1 MLTKVQSLRG
11 RSARRAFA
19 VFLAGGLLWAAAAP
33 AHDDLRSQ
41 IAALTREIAA
51 EPGNAGLY
59 LRRGELHRYCR
70 EVPAALA
77 DYARARR
84 LDPGLAAVDLGAG
97 RALLEAKRPAEAK
110 RFLDRFVRARP
121 DDSEG
126 RLELAR
132 VLVKLGSTNAAD
144 DEYARAIALAPRL
157 SPDLYFERAR
167 FLRAAGRLPAA
178 IRALDDG
185 ITRLGPLVSLEELA
199 IDLELSRKNYDGAL
213 ARLDR
218 TFATPNGRQETLLA
232 RRGEI
237 LAAAGRPV
245 EARETF
251 RQAQRSIE
259 GLPPRLRQTR
269 AIQKLEERVRRSLE
283 RLRVAGSEKEKT
295 DAKS

>member
-19 VFLAGGLLWAAAAP
+19 VFLAGGFLWAAAAA

-132 VLVKLGSTNAAD
+132 VLVKLRSTNPAD
-144 DEYARAIALAPRL
+144 DEYARAIALASRP
-157 SPDLYFERAR
+157 SPDTYFERAR

-218 TFATPNGRQETLLA
+218 TFATPNGRQETLFA

>member
-19 VFLAGGLLWAAAAP
+19 ALLAGGFLWSAGAA
-33 AHDDLRSQ
+33 AHDDLRNQ

-51 EPGNAGLY
+51 QPGSAGLY
-59 LRRGELHRYCR
+59 LRRGELHRLCR
-70 EVPAALA
+70 ELPAALA
-77 DYARARR
+77 DYSRARR

-97 RALLEAKRPAEAK
+97 RAFLDAKQPVEAK
-110 RFLDRFVRARP
+110 RFLQRFVHARP
-121 DDSEG
+121 DDPEG

-132 VLVKLGSTNAAD
+132 ALVGTRATNAAD
-144 DEYARAIALAPRL
+144 NQYARAIALASRQ
-157 SPDLYFERAR
+157 SPDVYFERAR

-178 IRALDDG
+178 IRALDNG
-185 ITRLGPLVSLEELA
+185 IARLGPLASLEGLA
-199 IDLELSRKNYDGAL
+199 VDLELARKNYDGAL

-218 TFATPNGRQETLLA
+218 IFLPLDRQETHLA

-237 LAAAGRPV
+237 LAAAGRSI

-259 GLPPRLRQTR
+259 ALPPRLRQTR
-269 AIQKLEERVRRSLE
+269 AIQKLEKRVRSSLE
-283 RLRVAGSEKEKT
+283 GLRVAGPEKEKT

>member
-1 MLTKVQSLRG
+1 MLTKVQSLRE
-11 RSARRAFA
+11 RSARRAF
-19 VFLAGGLLWAAAAP
+19 VVVLAGGFLWAAGAA

-41 IAALTREIAA
+41 IAVLTREIAA
-51 EPGNAGLY
+51 EPGNAVLY
-59 LRRGELHRYCR
+59 LRRGELHRLCR

-77 DYARARR
+77 DYSRARR
-84 LDPGLAAVDLGAG
+84 LDPALAVVDLGAG
-97 RALLEAKRPAEAK
+97 RTLLGAKRPAEAK
-110 RFLDRFVRARP
+110 QFLDRFVRARP
-121 DDSEG
+121 DDPEG

-132 VLVKLGSTNAAD
+132 ALVRLRSTNAAD
-144 DEYARAIALAPRL
+144 DGYARAIALAPRP

-185 ITRLGPLVSLEELA
+185 IARLGPLVSLEELA

-218 TFATPNGRQETLLA
+218 TAATTNGRQETRLA

-245 EARETF
+245 EAREPF

-259 GLPPRLRQTR
+259 GLPPRLRHTR

-283 RLRVAGSEKEKT
+283 SLRVAGPEKEKT

>member
-1 MLTKVQSLRG
+1 MLAKVHSLRE
-11 RSARRAFA
+11 RSARRAFGI
-19 VFLAGGLLWAAAAP
+19 VLAGGFLWAAGAA

-51 EPGNAGLY
+51 EPGKAVLY

-70 EVPAALA
+70 EVTAALA
-77 DYARARR
+77 DYSRARR
-84 LDPGLAAVDLGAG
+84 LDPALAAVDLGAG
-97 RALLEAKRPAEAK
+97 RTLLEAKRPAEAK

-121 DDSEG
+121 DDPEG

-132 VLVKLGSTNAAD
+132 ALVSLRSVNTAD
-144 DEYARAIALAPRL
+144 DQYARAIALASRP

-167 FLRAAGRLPAA
+167 LLRAAGRVPAA
-178 IRALDDG
+178 IRVLDDG
-185 ITRLGPLVSLEELA
+185 IARLGPLASLEELA
-199 IDLELSRKNYDGAL
+199 VDLELSRKNYDGAL
-213 ARLDR
+213 ARVDR
-218 TFATPNGRQETLLA
+218 AFPPTRGRQETRLA

-251 RQAQRSIE
+251 RQAQRAIE
-259 GLPPRLRQTR
+259 SLPPRLRQTR
-269 AIQKLEERVRRSLE
+269 AIQKLEGRVRTSLE
-283 RLRVAGSEKEKT
+283 GLRVAGPQKEKT